1 MLSEYYARPD
11 LNPFQNGW
19 FFTGDRGYI
28 ADGEVYIIGR
38 SKDLIINAGKNVYPQ
53 DIEAIVNQIPGVHAG
68 RAVVFGVPDKREGTE
83 LIVVV
88 AEVRNE
94 DPDQRKKII
103 KRIRQEVGQKSM
115 VTVSYVKLVG
125 V

>member
-1 MLSEYYARPD
+1 MWTSNISARWLPSIGDDGQQLPERQVGEIAIKSDCMLSEYYARPD

-28 ADGEVYIIGR
+28 VDGEVYIIGR

-68 RAVVFGVPDKREGTE
+68 RAVVFGVP
-83 LIVVV
+83 
-88 AEVRNE
+88 
-94 DPDQRKKII
+94 
-103 KRIRQEVGQKSM
+103 
-115 VTVSYVKLVG
+115 
-125 V
+125 